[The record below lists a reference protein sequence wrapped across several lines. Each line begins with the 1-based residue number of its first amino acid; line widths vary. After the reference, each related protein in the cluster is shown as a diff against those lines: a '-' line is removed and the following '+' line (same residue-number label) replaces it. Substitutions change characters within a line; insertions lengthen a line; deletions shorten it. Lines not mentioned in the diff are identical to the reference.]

1 MKQLSRYILKEH
13 LPPFLFAFLA
23 ITFLLIIE
31 YVPKIVSHVIDKDLS
46 PWIVLELV
54 GLNIAWMM
62 ALSVPMAVLVATL
75 MAFGRLSSDSEIIA
89 IKASG
94 INLARAILP
103 VLGAGLVVTLGM
115 IQFNDTVLPNLN
127 KLARQLSSD
136 ISAMRPTLVF
146 RSGVF
151 ISDIP
156 GYTIL
161 IQKIDHAT
169 SRVDE
174 VSISDTRNSSTP
186 KIVIAEYGFLEM
198 IDDDRIMQF
207 TLYNGEI
214 HSLDLAEPENYR
226 KVDFEKHVINI
237 EGVDSR
243 LHRSDSE
250 YRNDREMAIKQMMEI
265 VDRARKGIAPYREKI
280 NSSLKSKINSL
291 FSNEFSYHPG
301 EKLPDSAALA
311 VVVKEASIFN
321 VTMERNK
328 KQIVAKQKSM
338 AKYNIEI
345 YKKYS
350 IPAASLAFVLVGA
363 PLAAMSRRGGM
374 GIAIAISILFFTIY
388 WASLMGGEDL
398 ADRGLVPA
406 FWAMWGA
413 NILIG
418 SVGLYLIFIV
428 STERK
433 VFGFFR
439 KK

>member
-1 MKQLSRYILKEH
+1 MKLLSRYILKEH

-23 ITFLLIIE
+23 ITFLLVIE
-31 YVPKIVSHVIDKDLS
+31 YVPKIVNHVIDKDLS

-94 INLARAILP
+94 INITRAILP

-127 KLARQLSSD
+127 KLSRQLSGD

-161 IQKIDHAT
+161 IQDINHST
-169 SRVDE
+169 SRVDD
-174 VSISDTRNSSTP
+174 VSISDNRNRSMP
-186 KIVIAEYGFLEM
+186 KIVIAEYGFMKM
-198 IDDDRIMQF
+198 IENDRIMQF
-207 TLYNGEI
+207 TLFNGEI

-226 KVDFEKHVINI
+226 KVDFERHTINI
-237 EGVDSR
+237 EGTGSK

-250 YRNDREMAIKQMMEI
+250 YRNDREMAIKQMTEI
-265 VDRARKGIAPYREKI
+265 VDRAREGIPPYRKRI
-280 NSSLKSKINSL
+280 NSGLKNKISSL
-291 FSNEFSYHPG
+291 FGDEFSYHPG
-301 EKLPDSAALA
+301 EQLSDSAALA
-311 VVVKEASIFN
+311 VAVKEASIFN
-321 VTMERNK
+321 VTIDRNK
-328 KQIVAKQKSM
+328 RQIEAKQRSM

-345 YKKYS
+345 HKKYS

-363 PLAAMSRRGGM
+363 PLAAMARRGGM
-374 GIAIAISILFFTIY
+374 GVAIAISILFFTIY

-418 SVGLYLIFIV
+418 SIGLYLIFIV
-428 STERK
+428 STERR

-439 KK
+439 RR